1 MRDITYAEAL
11 REAMRQAMQKDQRVF
26 LMGEDIGVYGGA
38 FGVTAGLVEEFG
50 EKRVRDTPISEAA
63 ITGACVGA
71 ALTGMRPIGEMQFSD
86 FVVLAMEQLV
96 MQAAK
101 IRFMFGGK
109 ASVPMIMR
117 LAGGS
122 GTGAAAQHSE
132 SLENWFVHTPG
143 LKVVMPS
150 TPYDAKG
157 LLLAALDDENPVIF
171 MEHKVLY
178 RTKGPVPEEM
188 YQIPLGKSHV
198 VREGKHLT
206 VVAMSIMVSRALEAA
221 EILAKEGIELEII
234 DPRTLS
240 PLDDEPIIQSVMK
253 TGKALVVHEA
263 VKTGGFGGEVVSRIV
278 ESKAFGY
285 LDAPV
290 RRLAGLDIPIPY
302 NRTLERAAVPQVE
315 NIVAEARKLVEWKY

>member
-1 MRDITYAEAL
+1 MRELTYAEAL
-11 REAMRQAMQKDQRVF
+11 REAMRQAMTNDKRVF
-26 LMGEDIGVYGGA
+26 LIGEDIGIYGGA
-38 FGVTAGLVEEFG
+38 FGVTAGLMEEFG
-50 EKRVRDTPISEAA
+50 EKRVRDTPISEAGIA
-63 ITGACVGA
+63 GACVGA
-71 ALTGMRPIGEMQFSD
+71 ALTGMLPIGEMQFSD

-101 IRFMFGGK
+101 IRFMFGGT
-109 ASVPMIMR
+109 ATVPMIMR
-117 LAGGS
+117 LASGS

-143 LKVVMPS
+143 LKVVMPA

-157 LLLAALDDENPVIF
+157 LLLGALQDQNPVIF
-171 MEHKVLY
+171 IEHKLLY
-178 RTKGPVPEEM
+178 RTKGHVPEEM
-188 YQIPLGKSHV
+188 YTIPLGKANV
-198 VREGKHLT
+198 VREGRHLT
-206 VVAMSIMVSRALEAA
+206 VVATSMMVLRALEAA
-221 EILAKEGIELEII
+221 DILAKEGIELEII

-240 PLDDEPIIQSVMK
+240 PLDDEPIIESVMK
-253 TGKALVVHEA
+253 TGKALVIHEA

-302 NRTLERAAVPQVE
+302 NRALEKAAVPQVE
-315 NIVAEARKLVEWKY
+315 NIVEEARKLVNWKY